1 MEKIDVTKRME
12 YHNFK
17 RDLHKRKE
25 DLNKSFYYVN
35 KLFGVD
41 GDEYIKKY
49 DKLSEEM
56 EEVYVKWMKC
66 KLKLNELDY
75 KCERLKMDFIGKNNI
90 DIKSRIENM
99 KNRNDILTELYMN
112 GFINSEMNDV
122 LREYFWNNRSGRME
136 YKFGDKV

>member
-1 MEKIDVTKRME
+1 M
-12 YHNFK
+12 
-17 RDLHKRKE
+17 
-25 DLNKSFYYVN
+25 
-35 KLFGVD
+35 
-41 GDEYIKKY
+41 
-49 DKLSEEM
+49 
-56 EEVYVKWMKC
+56 MKC

-99 KNRNDILTELYMN
+99 KNRNDVLTELYMN

>member
-1 MEKIDVTKRME
+1 MENIDVTKRME

-49 DKLSEEM
+49 DEM
-56 EEVYVKWMKC
+56 
-66 KLKLNELDY
+66 
-75 KCERLKMDFIGKNNI
+75 
-90 DIKSRIENM
+90 
-99 KNRNDILTELYMN
+99 
-112 GFINSEMNDV
+112 
-122 LREYFWNNRSGRME
+122 
-136 YKFGDKV
+136 

>member
-1 MEKIDVTKRME
+1 MENIDVTKRME

-75 KCERLKMDFIGKNNI
+75 KCERLKMDFIGK
-90 DIKSRIENM
+90 
-99 KNRNDILTELYMN
+99 YMN